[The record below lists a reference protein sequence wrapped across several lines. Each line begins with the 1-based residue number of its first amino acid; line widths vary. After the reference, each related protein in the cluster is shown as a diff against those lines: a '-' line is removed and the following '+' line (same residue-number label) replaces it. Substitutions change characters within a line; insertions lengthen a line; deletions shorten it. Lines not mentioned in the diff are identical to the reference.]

1 MPAATFSLPKDKIR
15 FLLLEGIHNSAL
27 ERLRADGYTNVDY
40 ETGSYGEDELAS
52 LIGDYHFLGIRSRAQ
67 VTERVLKK
75 AKKLAAIGC
84 FCIGTNQVDLKTA
97 KRLGIPVFNAP
108 HSNTRSVAELVIG
121 ELIMLMRGIPQKT
134 TAAHRG
140 EWMKSPRD
148 SREVRGKTLGIV
160 GYGHIGSQVGV
171 LAEGLGLRVQ
181 YYDIEDKLPYG
192 NAQPVESLKD
202 LLRTSDVVTLHVP
215 GTELTKGMIGLK
227 QLKEM
232 KQGSFL
238 INTSRGSVV
247 VIDALV
253 EALQSRHLGGASVDV
268 FPQEPKSNSEE
279 FVSPLRDLENVLLTP
294 HIGGSTME
302 AQANIGKEVADKLI
316 QYSNNGSTRF
326 AVNFP
331 EVSLPPLAGNH
342 RFMHIHEN
350 KPGMMSA
357 INAVFADLGINV
369 AGQYLQI
376 DGEIGY
382 VITDSEPHPLSR
394 QVTAKLRSIP
404 GTIKSRCLY

>member
-1 MPAATFSLPKDKIR
+1 
-15 FLLLEGIHNSAL
+15 
-27 ERLRADGYTNVDY
+27 
-40 ETGSYGEDELAS
+40 
-52 LIGDYHFLGIRSRAQ
+52 
-67 VTERVLKK
+67 
-75 AKKLAAIGC
+75 
-84 FCIGTNQVDLKTA
+84 
-97 KRLGIPVFNAP
+97 
-108 HSNTRSVAELVIG
+108 
-121 ELIMLMRGIPQKT
+121 
-134 TAAHRG
+134 
-140 EWMKSPRD
+140 
-148 SREVRGKTLGIV
+148 
-160 GYGHIGSQVGV
+160 
-171 LAEGLGLRVQ
+171 
-181 YYDIEDKLPYG
+181 
-192 NAQPVESLKD
+192 
-202 LLRTSDVVTLHVP
+202 
-215 GTELTKGMIGLK
+215 MIGLK

-253 EALQSRHLGGASVDV
+253 EALQSKHLGGASIDV

-394 QVTAKLRSIP
+394 QVSAKLRSIP